1 MRENEAKASP
11 SKVNKSQLV
20 PISFYVN
27 QNSSV
32 VKRLVNEKSQ
42 QQLEQLENR
51 NEPLREYQ
59 YFAASD
65 ARGEPKA
72 SGSSR
77 TSQQSQPLQ
86 NQHTPKQ

>member
-1 MRENEAKASP
+1 MRENEAKANS

-32 VKRLVNEKSQ
+32 VQRLVNEKSQ

-51 NEPLREYQ
+51 KGTLREYQ

-65 ARGEPKA
+65 ERCEPKA
-72 SGSSR
+72 TGSSR
-77 TSQQSQPLQ
+77 TS
-86 NQHTPKQ
+86 